1 MKNIV
6 LVFVFAI
13 PLLFAMPSTG
23 QSKEAL
29 KSIMANSWVKK
40 YKKLKTDLEDKAYFI
55 KNMENISESDL
66 KSMEKNYQITTKMLD
81 TWLLDFANSV
91 ELKKENISYLSE
103 GTINP
108 ELKQELLDI
117 FTYYTDNFTT
127 QYEDITGQKSKMIIS
142 HQQLMEEGEIISSN
156 STNFE
161 KVDRPFLMANLVE
174 PLKST
179 AWNKIY

>member
-1 MKNIV
+1 
-6 LVFVFAI
+6 
-13 PLLFAMPSTG
+13 
-23 QSKEAL
+23 
-29 KSIMANSWVKK
+29 
-40 YKKLKTDLEDKAYFI
+40 
-55 KNMENISESDL
+55 
-66 KSMEKNYQITTKMLD
+66 MLD